1 MAASTLTFSGRLP
14 GVDVAAAP
22 PAADL
27 PLRLDVAA
35 FVGFAPLGP
44 LDLPVAVEDVNQF
57 TAVFGGELVL
67 ATDAGIPVYARLAGA
82 VRAFFDNGG
91 RRCHVV
97 RVAGPGARPARWTVP
112 GLRIWQ
118 PDGTVTGAVVE
129 AAWPGAW
136 SAGIQLATQL
146 LSRPLALAG
155 GYRRSTPT
163 APGQFLPATG
173 APVPVQPGDLLRFT
187 FGPDHP
193 ALYTRVRGQLPGTA
207 AVAMDTEM
215 PYAAGAGPADEDRPD
230 PGALAGLPAE
240 LPVVS
245 AELLRMDLVIRQL
258 APDGS
263 RLLDRQTDLAFNA
276 AVSPAGSAV
285 VRPVPTIRPVWT
297 DVLQPADDQA
307 PGSGRSTVLR
317 ADPDSLS
324 AATTGLVV
332 PVGMSPPGAVTE
344 PADPD
349 VDGTDDLGTFP
360 VQAFTDPA
368 LATATVYT
376 LTEDAAQL
384 TGPAR
389 PSGRLAGIHA
399 LLDVDEVALVA
410 VPDATHLGWSPA
422 PTDPDTAAGPPVL
435 DDPAG
440 YDEAALL
447 DLQSALVTMCA
458 ARGDLVALLGVPAH
472 YDADLVLGWQQRLT
486 TRGPLSDAGT
496 SGTSPLS
503 YAAYWH
509 PWLRVLE
516 NDPRSTAPLRTVP
529 PDGTVAGTIA
539 ARERDRGAWIAPAN
553 LPLRGPVQLVP
564 ALTGTDTAK
573 LFDAHANLLRQ
584 RPGTITAL
592 SAHTLSADPA
602 LLQLSVRRLLILLR
616 RTALAEGARY
626 TFETDN
632 DRFRQLVRARFERV
646 LAALAAQGAFE
657 DYRVATAEGDDGTVI
672 ITLQVAPTSPVEFIT
687 ISLVRSGEGLL
698 DVREG

>member
-22 PAADL
+22 PAAGL

-57 TAVFGGELVL
+57 AAVFGGELVL
-67 ATDAGIPVYARLAGA
+67 ATDAGVPVYARLAGA

-146 LSRPLALAG
+146 LPRPLALAG
-155 GYRRSTPT
+155 SYRRSTAT
-163 APGQFLPATG
+163 APGQFRPATD

-187 FGPDHP
+187 FGPDRP
-193 ALYTRVRGQLPGTA
+193 ALYTRVRGLLPGTA
-207 AVAMDTEM
+207 AVSMDTEM
-215 PYAAGAGPADEDRPD
+215 PYAAASDTVAEDRPD
-230 PGALAGLPAE
+230 PGALAGLSAE
-240 LPVVS
+240 LPVISV
-245 AELLRMDLVIRQL
+245 ELLRMDLVIRQL
-258 APDGS
+258 GPDGS
-263 RLLDRQTDLAFNA
+263 RLLDRHTGLALNA
-276 AVSPAGSAV
+276 PVSPAGSATA
-285 VRPVPTIRPVWT
+285 RPVPTVRPVWT
-297 DVLQPADDQA
+297 EVLQPADDQV
-307 PGSGRSTVLR
+307 PDGGRSMVLR

-324 AATTGLVV
+324 AAATGLVV
-332 PVGMSPPGAVTE
+332 PVGMSPPGAVTDA
-344 PADPD
+344 ADPD
-349 VDGTDDLGTFP
+349 VTGSDDLGTFP
-360 VQAFTDPA
+360 VRSFTDPA

-389 PSGRLAGIHA
+389 LTGIHA

-422 PTDPDTAAGPPVL
+422 PTAPDTAPGPPVL

-447 DLQSALVTMCA
+447 DVQSALVTMCA
-458 ARGDLVALLGVPAH
+458 ARGDQVALLGVPAH

-529 PDGTVAGTIA
+529 PDGMVAGTIA
-539 ARERDRGAWIAPAN
+539 ARERARGAWIAPAN

-564 ALTGTDTAK
+564 ALTDAETAR

-672 ITLQVAPTSPVEFIT
+672 VTLQVAPTSPVEFIT